1 MICSAGMSES
11 RDVTPVSKE
20 EIDKL
25 AATWLSAL
33 QPTLVG
39 VQHKIVQL
47 IDKQSSIVDD
57 LEKQNNL
64 LTRVTDDVCLQ
75 GLSEQLSTLDERLFK
90 IMREM
95 TVINARAKIL
105 TVSGFLIV
113 LTKITHSIEKDDRS
127 PQGQWYKLSSRWGS
141 HNTHGTVEP
150 RMEKCW
156 QECPG
161 NISRGGTEG
170 CPSNRDAM
178 ELQQVRRREALLRE
192 SKKEREL
199 QREQGLIA
207 KPTSP
212 TTSLSTKDN

>member
-1 MICSAGMSES
+1 MIYSAGMSES

-105 TVSGFLIV
+105 T
-113 LTKITHSIEKDDRS
+113 
-127 PQGQWYKLSSRWGS
+127 
-141 HNTHGTVEP
+141 
-150 RMEKCW
+150 
-156 QECPG
+156 
-161 NISRGGTEG
+161 
-170 CPSNRDAM
+170 RDAM